1 VVYKHAD
8 NRLVVFADDTIPRW
22 MTASTMVDYDTVAGG
37 DKFGNFFVDRLPSL
51 VSREVDEDTT
61 GNRIYHEKGYLQGA
75 ANKVTKH
82 IMDLL
87 SYTFLIF
94 PFLF

>member
-1 VVYKHAD
+1 
-8 NRLVVFADDTIPRW
+8 